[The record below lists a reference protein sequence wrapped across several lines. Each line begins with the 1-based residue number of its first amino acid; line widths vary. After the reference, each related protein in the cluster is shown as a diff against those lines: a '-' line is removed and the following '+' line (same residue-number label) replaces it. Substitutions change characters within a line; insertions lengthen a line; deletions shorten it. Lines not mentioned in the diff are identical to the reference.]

1 MFHLYYLIQIG
12 KYRGG
17 QHHSQYGSHHN
28 QSSGG
33 GGYGVHSTLDEPDL
47 KHRYGGSDSEES
59 DIDRRSL
66 DLASSHTS
74 DDDYENNHVF
84 DPSDLKALSV
94 NDFPQH

>member
-1 MFHLYYLIQIG
+1 MTVASCDAAP
-12 KYRGG
+12 RP
-17 QHHSQYGSHHN
+17 
-28 QSSGG
+28 SGG
-33 GGYGVHSTLDEPDL
+33 SATPQAASE
-47 KHRYGGSDSEES
+47 DSEDS

-94 NDFPQH
+94 NDFPQY